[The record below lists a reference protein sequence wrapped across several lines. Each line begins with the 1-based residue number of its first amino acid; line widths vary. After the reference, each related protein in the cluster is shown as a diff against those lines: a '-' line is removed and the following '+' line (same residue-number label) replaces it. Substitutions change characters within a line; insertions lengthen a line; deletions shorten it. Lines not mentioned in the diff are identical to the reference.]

1 MAPMV
6 SDVAEDLT
14 RVVSETL
21 PAFEAIDEDGS
32 LQTRGPGTWSRKQI
46 LGHLVDS
53 ALNNVH
59 RFVRAP
65 LEEDFVFPDYDQPAW
80 VAAGG
85 YQDRSWSDL
94 IRFWADLNCHL
105 AEVIRRIPPAQLA
118 TLCRLGGSEPV
129 TLEFLV
135 QDYMRHMRH
144 HLQQILDPEG
154 SRGKTHPPFARDEN

>member
-1 MAPMV
+1 MTQTV

-14 RVVSETL
+14 RVVAETL

-32 LQTRGPGTWSRKQI
+32 LKTRGPGTWSRKQI
-46 LGHLVDS
+46 LGHLIDS

-65 LEEDFVFPDYDQPAW
+65 REDELVFPDYDQPGW

-85 YQDRSWSDL
+85 YQDRPWPDL
-94 IRFWADLNCHL
+94 VRFWADLNSHVT
-105 AEVIRRIPPAQLA
+105 EVIRHIPPDQLD
-118 TLCRLGGSEPV
+118 TPCRLGGSEPL

-135 QDYMRHMRH
+135 RDYMRHMHH
-144 HLQQILDPEG
+144 HLRQILDPEG
-154 SRGKTHPPFARDEN
+154 SRGKTHPPFA